1 MSEPLTVRKSIEK
14 LLDGTVRIPGFQRPF
29 VWEPSRAALLM
40 DSLYKG
46 YPIGSLLLWRTKSR
60 LKTEREL
67 GVFELPPPDEDYPVD
82 YVLDGQQRLTS
93 IFSTFQTTL
102 EPDTSDAD
110 VWLPLYYDFSAQ
122 EDAQDS
128 QFVALND
135 SDFDP
140 EVHFPLSVFLD
151 PVAFSKAASS
161 LSEDRHEEIVN
172 VQQKFLE
179 AMIPVQTFESEDRA
193 SVAIV
198 FERVNRMGIELDI
211 FQLLTA
217 WTWSDEFD
225 LQAKFT
231 ELGEEFADFG
241 FEEVGSDPGL
251 MLRCAAAV
259 LKREPTPAALVELN
273 GAEVRDAFELI
284 ADSIRLAIDFVR
296 TNFHVQHVGLLPYS
310 SMLIPLTAY
319 FSVRPSDP
327 LTDTERAVL
336 SRWFW
341 RSCFSHRYS
350 GNPQRNIRRDIEH
363 AVKLRSGDDNALDD
377 ISVYAAPDFFRDH
390 RFNIGTV
397 ATKTFVLALAQRQ
410 PRSFLSGQPIKVDK
424 VLAEPNR
431 SEYHHC
437 FPKANLKELPSSEV
451 NALANFAIISRSEN
465 LKIRAKL
472 PSEYRELMPDDASEI
487 LSRALVPETLFQDDY
502 EKFLWDR
509 AVLLAEHQERLL
521 GLT

>member
-67 GVFELPPPDEDYPVD
+67 GVFELPPPDDDYPVD

-102 EPDTSDAD
+102 EPDVSDAD
-110 VWLPLYYDFSAQ
+110 VWLPLYYDFSAK

-135 SDFDP
+135 AEFDP
-140 EVHFPLSVFLD
+140 EAHFPLSVFLD
-151 PVAFSKAASS
+151 PVAFSKATSA
-161 LSEDRHEEIVN
+161 LSEERHEEIVL

-241 FEEVGSDPGL
+241 FEAVGSDPGL

-273 GAEVRDAFELI
+273 GADVRDAFELI
-284 ADSIRLAIDFVR
+284 ANSIRLAIDFFR
-296 TNFHVQHVGLLPYS
+296 TNFRIHHVGLLPYS
-310 SMLIPLTAY
+310 SMLIPLAAY
-319 FSVRPSDP
+319 FSVRPTDP
-327 LTDTERAVL
+327 LTNTERTVL

-363 AVKLRSGDDNALDD
+363 AVRLRSGEDHALDD
-377 ISVYAAPDFFRDH
+377 IAVYADPDFFLDH

-397 ATKTFVLALAQRQ
+397 ATKTFVLSLGQLL

-472 PSEYRELMPDDASEI
+472 PSEYRQLMPDDAIEI
-487 LSRALVPETLFQDDY
+487 LERALIPEVLFEDDY
-502 EKFLWDR
+502 GKFLAER
-509 AVLLAEHQERLL
+509 AILLAQHQESLL
-521 GLT
+521 DLS